1 MSTDTKPKDSSPQRA
16 LSVYVDQLA
25 RMQNSPFVTKLSF
38 SVIAS
43 DGKTQ
48 EEILE
53 IVMPTYA
60 AMQLSR
66 SIESAIS
73 QLASHD
79 TFKHQLA
86 EVAEGKLDATPL
98 GIGQAVSSKPKTSSR
113 AK

>member
-1 MSTDTKPKDSSPQRA
+1 MSTDTKSKDCSPQRV

-25 RMQNSPFVTKLSF
+25 RMQNSPFVTKLAF

-86 EVAEGKLDATPL
+86 EVAQGKLDATPL
-98 GIGQAVSSKPKTSSR
+98 GIDQVANSKPKASSR
-113 AK
+113 MK